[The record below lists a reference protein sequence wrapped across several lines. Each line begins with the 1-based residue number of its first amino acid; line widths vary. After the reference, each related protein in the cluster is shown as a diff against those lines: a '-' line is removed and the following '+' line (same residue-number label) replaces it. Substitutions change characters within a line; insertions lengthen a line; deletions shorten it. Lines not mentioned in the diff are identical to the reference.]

1 MAGVEQL
8 RRLISILD
16 SKATEEE
23 ENEKDEQVSPL
34 NYICIVNMEYK
45 KQHGSFEFLRT
56 QRLTT
61 SFFCN
66 MTPRH
71 FQAFRSNIVSRGP

>member
-23 ENEKDEQVSPL
+23 KKEKDEQVSPL

-45 KQHGSFEFLRT
+45 KASWQF
-56 QRLTT
+56 
-61 SFFCN
+61 
-66 MTPRH
+66 
-71 FQAFRSNIVSRGP
+71 